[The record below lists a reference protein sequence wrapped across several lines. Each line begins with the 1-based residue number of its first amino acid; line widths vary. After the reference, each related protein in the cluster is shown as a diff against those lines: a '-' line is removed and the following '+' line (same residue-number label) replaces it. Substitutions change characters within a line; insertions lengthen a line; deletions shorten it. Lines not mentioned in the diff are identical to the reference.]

1 MSNEFYVKRFCLTF
15 LIKFGD
21 DNVIEI
27 DEVSESELLNFYVE
41 GFFNDSYFEK
51 IIGYDD
57 EFFSI

>member
-1 MSNEFYVKRFCLTF
+1 MF

-57 EFFSI
+57 EFFSIQK